1 VDTQLANTT
10 QRIYLAHTNV
20 NQNKLIYL
28 LIYYISFI
36 IMTNKLFL
44 GWKGNI
50 SSYSGFWDT
59 LGLTVAYGSG
69 RMAPSK
75 QSFLVI
81 TD

>member
-1 VDTQLANTT
+1 
-10 QRIYLAHTNV
+10 
-20 NQNKLIYL
+20 
-28 LIYYISFI
+28 
-36 IMTNKLFL
+36 MTNKLFL

-81 TD
+81 TDWI